1 MARRKRRKKWGTV
14 TCSICK
20 KKIAYKVSPK
30 YIIRDGAD
38 PNRLVY
44 IRKHWARKHPRAW
57 KKAIQRG
64 VRKRKARAIRKR
76 RLRR

>member
-20 KKIAYKVSPK
+20 KKIAYKVLPK

-64 VRKRKARAIRKR
+64 VRKRRRKR
-76 RLRR
+76 GKRLRKR

>member
-44 IRKHWARKHPRAW
+44 IRKHWSKKHPKAW
-57 KKAIQRG
+57 RQSILAG
-64 VRKRKARAIRKR
+64 IRKR
-76 RLRR
+76 MRRKRRIRRLR